1 MLLINCILENVT
13 ELCILFSI
21 TGGWSWRN
29 HVSLFKCPCKCCSS
43 GTNSVQPRGRQGCSH
58 RFTVTLTKQSQVLC
72 SPNHYG
78 KSLKTF
84 FFFGSKPEN
93 IFTWLLWDKN
103 FWIVSEMI
111 GCLKQDGV
119 LTDMAGTIDAL
130 VRASDLPL
138 SVLIVGVGNTDF
150 TQMEVDLF
158 VLFS

>member
-1 MLLINCILENVT
+1 
-13 ELCILFSI
+13 
-21 TGGWSWRN
+21 
-29 HVSLFKCPCKCCSS
+29 
-43 GTNSVQPRGRQGCSH
+43 
-58 RFTVTLTKQSQVLC
+58 
-72 SPNHYG
+72 
-78 KSLKTF
+78 
-84 FFFGSKPEN
+84 
-93 IFTWLLWDKN
+93 
-103 FWIVSEMI
+103 MI